1 MAPTRENADARCL
14 AGGTN
19 VPLSVP
25 VAASFCV
32 GRLVRVLVAALR
44 KAAWIWS
51 WWRHAAR
58 RELRVAAPGNG
69 HAI

>member
-1 MAPTRENADARCL
+1 MAPTREKADARCL

-44 KAAWIWS
+44 KAA
-51 WWRHAAR
+51 
-58 RELRVAAPGNG
+58 
-69 HAI
+69 